1 MTLIQ
6 SYNTFMMEYLK
17 GFEGIIFQLAD
28 VFTTPINSTTV
39 KNVVGKVRG
48 YVSWKNDEWLF
59 LLYDIIQGMY
69 SRVDV
74 IGRYIDEATK
84 PTPTSNKSRPDQSHS
99 NSPREAILS
108 RVVLTT
114 IQVAYVYSN
123 VYSNV
128 YDL

>member
-1 MTLIQ
+1 M
-6 SYNTFMMEYLK
+6 
-17 GFEGIIFQLAD
+17 
-28 VFTTPINSTTV
+28 
-39 KNVVGKVRG
+39 
-48 YVSWKNDEWLF
+48 
-59 LLYDIIQGMY
+59 IQGMY

-74 IGRYIDEATK
+74 IGRYVDEATK
-84 PTPTSNKSRPDQSHS
+84 PTPTSNKIRPDQSHS
-99 NSPREAILS
+99 NSPRREAILS